1 MTDTMT
7 EAEKQANSSGSYND
21 AIHKMRC
28 DFLSNRLEIAIK
40 ALLEIKRTTQ
50 DNKGPRAQ
58 QAFITARDALIQ
70 LERNPAAL
78 KRG

>member
-1 MTDTMT
+1 MTD
-7 EAEKQANSSGSYND
+7 ELPADWQPQDSIGSYND
-21 AIHKMRC
+21 AIRKMRT
-28 DFLSNRLEIAIK
+28 DFLSNRLEIAVEALIK
-40 ALLEIKRTTQ
+40 IKRTMQ

-70 LERNPAAL
+70 LERNPVAL

>member
-1 MTDTMT
+1 MTDSMT
-7 EAEKQANSSGSYND
+7 EAEKQADSIGSYED
-21 AIHKMRC
+21 AIRKMRT

-40 ALLEIKRTTQ
+40 ALLEIKRTMQ

-58 QAFITARDALIQ
+58 QAFILARDALIAVG
-70 LERNPAAL
+70 RNPAAL